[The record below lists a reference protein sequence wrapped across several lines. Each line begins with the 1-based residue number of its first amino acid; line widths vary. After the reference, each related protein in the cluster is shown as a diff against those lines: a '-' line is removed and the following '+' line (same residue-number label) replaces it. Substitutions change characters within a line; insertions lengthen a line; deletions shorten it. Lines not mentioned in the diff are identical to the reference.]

1 MYDALVRA
9 QRPSVLEWLVVNALI
24 PSVLITL
31 VLQSARASRLAAT
44 TVIQTEMCVLAPLDE
59 PAPGGPIPD
68 VFPVLIRIHGPIY
81 PPIMRRL
88 RVEGRVVL
96 RALVN
101 PKGRVDS
108 ASILVVQTTHGEFV
122 PPAFRALAG
131 AVFRPARFAGHTGA
145 AWITIGIDFNLNRE

>member
-1 MYDALVRA
+1 MYDALARA

-31 VLQSARASRLAAT
+31 VLPSARASRLAAT
-44 TVIQTEMCVLAPLDE
+44 TVIQTEMCVLALDE

-68 VFPVLIRIHGPIY
+68 VVPVLIRIHGPIY

-145 AWITIGIDFNLNRE
+145 AWITIAIDFTLNRE